1 MKPTD
6 QFSEHSN
13 KIKLHIKNMVCPR
26 CILSVEKI
34 FAEINV
40 KPLQIL
46 LGEVT
51 IANKLN
57 TNQSNQLVQKL
68 ESLGFELLD
77 TERAQLIEKIKSI
90 IINQIHYKQD
100 TKFIYSEI
108 LSNTLNKEYS
118 QLSKLFSIT
127 EGITIE
133 QFVILQ
139 KIEKVKELLIYKQM
153 NLSEIADK
161 MGYSSIAHLS
171 SQFKKTIG
179 LTPTQFKSQGITLR
193 KPIDNL

>member
-1 MKPTD
+1 MKHKD
-6 QFSEHSN
+6 QITEDTIN
-13 KIKLHIKNMVCPR
+13 IKLYIKNMVCPR

-34 FAEINV
+34 FSEINI
-40 KPLQIL
+40 KPLQVL

-57 TNQSNQLVQKL
+57 TNQFNQLVQKL

-100 TKFIYSEI
+100 TKFIFSDI
-108 LSNTLNKEYS
+108 LSKSLNKEYS

-127 EGITIE
+127 ERITIE
-133 QFVILQ
+133 QFVIHQ
-139 KIEKVKELLIYKQM
+139 KI
-153 NLSEIADK
+153 
-161 MGYSSIAHLS
+161 
-171 SQFKKTIG
+171 
-179 LTPTQFKSQGITLR
+179 
-193 KPIDNL
+193 